1 MSFNNRR
8 GRGSRGVP
16 NQSYNNNTNRRVE
29 PSKNPRA
36 PIILAKPHHEHRGGP
51 SGRDSA
57 DVESYERPPPRSSQ
71 TDTRRQ
77 VLARKDS
84 TQAGQGEDS
93 SRSVESP
100 RPPSSSTSDNSKQSS
115 YARDAANSLND
126 YIPPRN
132 IKLVDDNQFCE
143 HFSDY
148 LNENSTDF
156 VIVGVIGTTS
166 VGKSSILNA
175 LINPESL
182 HQQQQK
188 SSTEISQKQAGNGN
202 INSSLTP
209 QQRMF
214 RVQTF
219 EKQML
224 SEHCTNGTYDY
235 LKVCSRTWN

>member
-1 MSFNNRR
+1 MT
-8 GRGSRGVP
+8 G
-16 NQSYNNNTNRRVE
+16 Q
-29 PSKNPRA
+29 
-36 PIILAKPHHEHRGGP
+36 
-51 SGRDSA
+51 DSA
-57 DVESYERPPPRSSQ
+57 DAESFERPPPRPSQ
-71 TDTRRQ
+71 ADSRRQ
-77 VLARKDS
+77 VLVRKDS
-84 TQAGQGEDS
+84 SQAQGEES
-93 SRSVESP
+93 SRHLESP
-100 RPPSSSTSDNSKQSS
+100 RPPSSSSSSVDNSKQASN
-115 YARDAANSLND
+115 AREIVNSPND

-188 SSTEISQKQAGNGN
+188 SSTEISQKQANGN
-202 INSSLTP
+202 TNTSLTP

-224 SEHCTNGTYDY
+224 SEHCTNGM
-235 LKVCSRTWN
+235 